1 MQIPTMTEANTRDYY
16 LKAWHMGCGIKPIL
30 DNTTMRFATDFA
42 NVVLKQFVAEYSKV
56 IQAQVVNEIR
66 ALAQKKQAETAT
78 NAVATQPVPLTTTQP
93 GKILLTD

>member
-1 MQIPTMTEANTRDYY
+1 MVIATVTEAQARQYEKT
-16 LKAWHMGCGIKPIL
+16 AWHMGCGIKPIL

-56 IQAQVVNEIR
+56 IQTQVVNEIR

-78 NAVATQPVPLTTTQP
+78 NAVATQPVPLTAPQS